1 MRRASEIT
9 EDNMRVKAPVLW
21 LAWLLVP
28 VSLLLGT
35 ERVSAQAGEPYK
47 LGTFSIGGR
56 RTVGVVLRDAIVIDL
71 AAANAEYE
79 KKNTAAAKVAAP
91 ADMKDLIARYDSGV
105 SRRIKQIVAVLV
117 SNKQTDGA
125 ARPAYVRD
133 VAAVTTL
140 APIIYPGK
148 SLNAAA
154 NYYGHAGETGT
165 PEEQRKEAEARR
177 KDRGAPYLFL
187 KAMEGALIGNGDDIL
202 LPRGRERIDWE
213 CELAV
218 VIGRKAKYVPAG
230 EAKNYIFGYTIELD
244 MSDRGGRPEKEPRFG
259 GSDWF
264 IGKSHDTFA
273 PMGPWIVPKE
283 FYPHPMNVGQK
294 LTVNGTVMQDS
305 RSTDMIHDIYDL
317 VEYSSSILTLFP
329 GDVISSGSPAG
340 TGMSRSVRPEQIW
353 LKPGDKIVATI
364 EGIGTMTHTVKA
376 DPGPAP
382 RTIWVD
388 TPKTEAKK

>member
-1 MRRASEIT
+1 M
-9 EDNMRVKAPVLW
+9 
-21 LAWLLVP
+21 LVRLP
-28 VSLLLGT
+28 GWFSAGIVIAGVFFAAG
-35 ERVSAQAGEPYK
+35 ERTAAQGGEPYK
-47 LGTFSIGGR
+47 LGTFAIEGR
-56 RTVGVVLRDAIVIDL
+56 PTVGVVLRDSIVVDL
-71 AAANAEYE
+71 AAANREYE
-79 KKNTAAAKVAAP
+79 TKNASAPKVAAP
-91 ADMKDLIARYDSGV
+91 ADMKDLIARYDGGV
-105 SRRIKQIVAVLV
+105 SQRIKQIVAGLV
-117 SNKQTDGA
+117 AAKQLDGT
-125 ARPAYVRD
+125 ARPAFVRN
-133 VAAVTTL
+133 VSAVKTL
-140 APIIYPGK
+140 PPIIYPGK

-165 PEEQRKEAEARR
+165 PEEQKKEADARR

-187 KAMEGALIGNGDDIL
+187 KAMEGAVIGSGDDIIM
-202 LPRGRERIDWE
+202 PRGRDQVDWE

-218 VIGRKAKYVPAG
+218 VMGRKAKYVPAAQ
-230 EAKNYIFGYTIELD
+230 AKDYIFGYTIELD

-264 IGKSHDTFA
+264 IGKSHDSFA

-283 FYPHPMNVGQK
+283 FYRDPMNVGQK
-294 LTVNGTVMQDS
+294 LTVNGNVMQDS

-317 VEYSSSILTLFP
+317 IEYSSSILTLFP

-340 TGMSRSVRPEQIW
+340 TGMSRSVRPTQIW

-382 RTIWVD
+382 KKIWVD
-388 TPKTEAKK
+388 TPKTEAAKK

>member
-1 MRRASEIT
+1 MRGRVLGWAS
-9 EDNMRVKAPVLW
+9 AAVL
-21 LAWLLVP
+21 LAGAVTLTA
-28 VSLLLGT
+28 GQGA
-35 ERVSAQAGEPYK
+35 AQNGEPYK
-47 LGTFSIGGR
+47 LGTFSIDGR
-56 RTVGVVLRDAIVIDL
+56 TTVGVVLRDSIVVDL
-71 AAANAEYE
+71 AAANRDYE
-79 KKNTAAAKVAAP
+79 TKNGSAAKLTAP
-91 ADMKDLIARYDSGV
+91 SDMKDLITRYDSGV
-105 SRRIKQIVAVLV
+105 SQRIKQIVGGLV
-117 SNKQTDGA
+117 AAKQLDGTS
-125 ARPAYVRD
+125 RPAFVRN
-133 VAAVTTL
+133 VSAVKTL

-187 KAMEGALIGNGDDIL
+187 KAMEGAVIGDGDDIL
-202 LPRGRERIDWE
+202 MPRGRERVDWE

-218 VIGRKAKYVPAG
+218 VIGKKAKYVTA
-230 EAKNYIFGYTIELD
+230 EQAKDYIFGYTIELD

-283 FYPHPMNVGQK
+283 FYRDPMNVGQK
-294 LTVNGTVMQDS
+294 LTVNGKVMQDS
-305 RSTDMIHDIYDL
+305 RSTDMIHNVYELI
-317 VEYSSSILTLFP
+317 EYSTSILTMFP
-329 GDVISSGSPAG
+329 GDVIASGSPAG

-353 LKPGDKIVATI
+353 LKPGDKIVASI
-364 EGIGTMTHTVKA
+364 EGIGTLTHSVKA

-382 RTIWVD
+382 KKIWTD
-388 TPKTEAKK
+388 PPKTEASKK

>member
-1 MRRASEIT
+1 
-9 EDNMRVKAPVLW
+9 MRVRVMGWASAAVLLTGAVTLTAGQGAAPN
-21 LAWLLVP
+21 
-28 VSLLLGT
+28 
-35 ERVSAQAGEPYK
+35 GEPYK
-47 LGTFSIGGR
+47 LGTFSIDGR
-56 RTVGVVLRDAIVIDL
+56 TTVGVVLRDSIVVDL
-71 AAANAEYE
+71 AAANRDYE
-79 KKNTAAAKVAAP
+79 SKNASAAKVTAP
-91 ADMKDLIARYDSGV
+91 SDMKDLITRYDSGV
-105 SRRIKQIVAVLV
+105 SQRIKQIVASLV
-117 SNKQTDGA
+117 AAKQLDGTS
-125 ARPAYVRD
+125 RPAFVRN
-133 VAAVTTL
+133 VSAVKTL

-187 KAMEGALIGNGDDIL
+187 KAMEGAVIGDGDDIL
-202 LPRGRERIDWE
+202 MPRGREKVDWE

-218 VIGRKAKYVPAG
+218 VIGKKAKYVTA
-230 EAKNYIFGYTIELD
+230 EQAKDYIFGYTIELD

-283 FYPHPMNVGQK
+283 FYRDPMNIGQK
-294 LTVNGTVMQDS
+294 LTVNGKVMQDS
-305 RSTDMIHDIYDL
+305 RSTDMIHNIYEL
-317 VEYSSSILTLFP
+317 VEYSTSILTMFP
-329 GDVISSGSPAG
+329 GDVIASGSPAG

-353 LKPGDKIVATI
+353 LKPGDKIVASI
-364 EGIGTMTHTVKA
+364 EGIGTLNHSVKA

-382 RTIWVD
+382 KKIWTD
-388 TPKTEAKK
+388 PPKTEAAKK

>member
-1 MRRASEIT
+1 
-9 EDNMRVKAPVLW
+9 MRVKALW
-21 LAWLLVP
+21 LALVLVP
-28 VSLLLGT
+28 VSLSLRP
-35 ERVSAQAGEPYK
+35 EPASAQAAEPYK
-47 LGTFSIGGR
+47 LGTFAIDGR
-56 RTVGVVLRDAIVIDL
+56 PAVGVVLRDSIVVDL
-71 AAANAEYE
+71 APANRAYEAANAS
-79 KKNTAAAKVAAP
+79 APKVQAP
-91 ADMKDLIARYDSGV
+91 SDMKDLIVRYDTGV
-105 SRRIKQIVAVLV
+105 SQRIKQIVAGLV
-117 SNKQTDGA
+117 AGKQLDGT
-125 ARPAYVRD
+125 ARPAYVRN
-133 VAAVTTL
+133 VSAVKTL
-140 APIIYPGK
+140 PPIIYPGK

-187 KAMEGALIGNGDDIL
+187 KAMEGAVIGNGDDIL

-218 VIGRKAKYVPAG
+218 VMGKKAKYVTAA
-230 EAKNYIFGYTIELD
+230 EANDYIFGYTIELD
-244 MSDRGGRPEKEPRFG
+244 MSDRGGRPETEPRFG

-283 FYPHPMNVGQK
+283 FYRNPMNVGQK
-294 LTVNGTVMQDS
+294 LTVNGNVMQDS
-305 RSTDMIHDIYDL
+305 RSTDMIHNIAEL
-317 VEYSSSILTLFP
+317 VEYSTSILTMFP

-353 LKPGDKIVATI
+353 LKPGDKIVASI
-364 EGIGTMTHTVKA
+364 EGIGTLTHAVKA

-382 RTIWVD
+382 RKIWVD
-388 TPKTEAKK
+388 TAKSDGKK

>member
-1 MRRASEIT
+1 MLVRSPGWLSAGIVIAGVSFGAAGRAS
-9 EDNMRVKAPVLW
+9 
-21 LAWLLVP
+21 
-28 VSLLLGT
+28 
-35 ERVSAQAGEPYK
+35 AQGGEPYK
-47 LGTFSIGGR
+47 VGTFAIDGR
-56 RTVGVVLRDAIVIDL
+56 PTVGVVLRDSMVVDL
-71 AAANAEYE
+71 AAANRDYE
-79 KKNTAAAKVAAP
+79 AKNASAPKVASP
-91 ADMKDLIARYDSGV
+91 ADMKDLIARYDGGV
-105 SRRIKQIVAVLV
+105 SQRIKQIVAGLV
-117 SNKQTDGA
+117 AARQLDGG
-125 ARPAYVRD
+125 ARPAFVRS
-133 VAAVTTL
+133 VAAVKTL
-140 APIIYPGK
+140 PPIIYPGK

-165 PEEQRKEAEARR
+165 PEEQKKEAEARR

-187 KAMEGALIGNGDDIL
+187 KAMEGAVIGSGDDIMM
-202 LPRGRERIDWE
+202 PRGRAQIDWE

-218 VIGRKAKYVPAG
+218 VMGRKAKYVPAAQ
-230 EAKNYIFGYTIELD
+230 AKDYIFGYTIELD

-264 IGKSHDTFA
+264 IGKSHDSFA

-283 FYPHPMNVGQK
+283 FYRDPMNVGQK
-294 LTVNGTVMQDS
+294 LTVNGNVMQDS

-317 VEYSSSILTLFP
+317 IEYSSSILTLFP

-364 EGIGTMTHTVKA
+364 EGIGTMTHTVKD

-382 RTIWVD
+382 KKIWVD
-388 TPKTEAKK
+388 APKTEAAKK

>member
-1 MRRASEIT
+1 MLVRLPGWFSAGIVIAGVLFAAGERA
-9 EDNMRVKAPVLW
+9 A
-21 LAWLLVP
+21 
-28 VSLLLGT
+28 
-35 ERVSAQAGEPYK
+35 AQGGEPYK
-47 LGTFSIGGR
+47 LGTFAIEGR
-56 RTVGVVLRDAIVIDL
+56 PTVGVVLRDSIVVDL
-71 AAANAEYE
+71 AAANREYE
-79 KKNTAAAKVAAP
+79 TKNASAPKVAAP
-91 ADMKDLIARYDSGV
+91 ADMKDLIARYDGGV
-105 SRRIKQIVAVLV
+105 SQRIKQIVAGLV
-117 SNKQTDGA
+117 AAKQLDGT
-125 ARPAYVRD
+125 ARPAFVRN
-133 VAAVTTL
+133 VSAVKTL
-140 APIIYPGK
+140 PPIIYPGK

-165 PEEQRKEAEARR
+165 PEEQKKEADARR

-187 KAMEGALIGNGDDIL
+187 KAMEGAVIGNGDDIL
-202 LPRGRERIDWE
+202 MPRGRDQVDWE

-218 VIGRKAKYVPAG
+218 VIGKKAKYVTAAQ
-230 EAKNYIFGYTIELD
+230 AKDYIFGYTIELD

-264 IGKSHDTFA
+264 IGKSHDSFA

-283 FYPHPMNVGQK
+283 FYRDPMNVGQK
-294 LTVNGTVMQDS
+294 LTVNGNVMQDS

-317 VEYSSSILTLFP
+317 IEYSSSILTLFP

-340 TGMSRSVRPEQIW
+340 TGMSRSVRPTQIW

-382 RTIWVD
+382 KKIWVD
-388 TPKTEAKK
+388 TPKTEAAKK

>member
-1 MRRASEIT
+1 
-9 EDNMRVKAPVLW
+9 MRVRLPGWFSAGIVIAGVLF
-21 LAWLLVP
+21 AA
-28 VSLLLGT
+28 GDQAA
-35 ERVSAQAGEPYK
+35 AQSGEPYK
-47 LGTFSIGGR
+47 LGTFAIDGKP
-56 RTVGVVLRDAIVIDL
+56 TVGVVLRDSIVVDL
-71 AAANAEYE
+71 AAANREYE
-79 KKNTAAAKVAAP
+79 TKNAAAPKVTAP
-91 ADMKDLIARYDSGV
+91 AEMKDLIARYDGGV
-105 SRRIKQIVAVLV
+105 SQRIKQIVAGLV
-117 SNKQTDGA
+117 AAKQLDGGT
-125 ARPAYVRD
+125 RPAFVRN
-133 VAAVTTL
+133 VSAVKTL
-140 APIIYPGK
+140 PPIIYPGK

-165 PEEQRKEAEARR
+165 PEEQKKEADARR

-187 KAMEGALIGNGDDIL
+187 KAMEGAVIGSGDDIIM
-202 LPRGRERIDWE
+202 PRGRDQVDWE

-218 VIGRKAKYVPAG
+218 VMGKKAKYVPAAQ
-230 EAKNYIFGYTIELD
+230 AKDYVFGYTIELD

-264 IGKSHDTFA
+264 IGKSHDSFA

-283 FYPHPMNVGQK
+283 FYRDPMNVGQT
-294 LTVNGTVMQDS
+294 LTVNGNVMQDS

-317 VEYSSSILTLFP
+317 IEYSSSILTLFP

-340 TGMSRSVRPEQIW
+340 TGMSRSVRPQQIW

-382 RTIWVD
+382 KKIWVD
-388 TPKTEAKK
+388 APKTEAAKK

>member
-1 MRRASEIT
+1 
-9 EDNMRVKAPVLW
+9 MRVSARAFRVMVGVV
-21 LAWLLVP
+21 AV
-28 VSLLLGT
+28 VSLLSA
-35 ERVSAQAGEPYK
+35 RRASAQAGEPYK
-47 LGTFSIGGR
+47 VGTFAIDGR
-56 RTVGVVLRDAIVIDL
+56 SAVGVVVRDSIVVDF
-71 AAANAEYE
+71 AAANRAYE
-79 KKNTAAAKVAAP
+79 AANASAAKVQAP
-91 ADMKDLIARYDSGV
+91 ADMKDLIVRYDTGV
-105 SRRIKQIVAVLV
+105 SQRIKQIVAGLV
-117 SNKQTDGA
+117 GGKQLDGA
-125 ARPAYVRD
+125 ARPPYVRS
-133 VAAVTTL
+133 VSAVKTL
-140 APIIYPGK
+140 PPIVYPGK

-165 PEEQRKEAEARR
+165 PEEQRKEADARR

-187 KAMEGALIGNGDDIL
+187 KAMEGAVIGNGDDIL

-218 VIGRKAKYVPAG
+218 VMGRKTKYVTAA
-230 EAKNYIFGYTIELD
+230 EANDYIFGYTIELD
-244 MSDRGGRPEKEPRFG
+244 MSDRGGRPETEPRFG

-264 IGKSHDTFA
+264 IGKSHDSFA

-283 FYPHPMNVGQK
+283 FYPNPMNVGQK

-305 RSTDMIHDIYDL
+305 RSTDMIHNISEL

-353 LKPGDKIVATI
+353 LKPGDKIVASI
-364 EGIGTMTHTVKA
+364 EGIGTLTHTVKA

-382 RTIWVD
+382 KKIWVD
-388 TPKTEAKK
+388 RPKTGGQP

>member
-1 MRRASEIT
+1 M
-9 EDNMRVKAPVLW
+9 MRVR
-21 LAWLLVP
+21 
-28 VSLLLGT
+28 LLGWL
-35 ERVSAQAGEPYK
+35 SAGILFGSASFATSEQAPPQAGEPYK
-47 LGTFSIGGR
+47 LGTFAIDGR
-56 RTVGVVLRDAIVIDL
+56 PTVGVVVRDSIVIDL
-71 AAANAEYE
+71 AAASREYE
-79 KKNTAAAKVAAP
+79 TKNASAAKVQSP
-91 ADMKDLIARYDSGV
+91 ADMKDLIVRYDSGV
-105 SRRIKQIVAVLV
+105 SQRVKQIVAGLV
-117 SNKQTDGA
+117 AAKQLDGGG
-125 ARPAYVRD
+125 RPAYVRN
-133 VAAVTTL
+133 VSAVKTL
-140 APIIYPGK
+140 PPIIYPGK

-165 PEEQRKEAEARR
+165 PEEQKKEADARR

-187 KAMEGALIGNGDDIL
+187 KAMEGAVIGNGDDIL
-202 LPRGRERIDWE
+202 MPRGRERVDWE

-218 VIGRKAKYVPAG
+218 VMGRKAKYVTAG
-230 EAKNYIFGYTIELD
+230 QAKDYIFGYTIELD

-283 FYPHPMNVGQK
+283 FYRDPMNVGQK
-294 LTVNGTVMQDS
+294 LTVNGNVMQDS

-317 VEYSSSILTLFP
+317 IEYSTSIMTLFP

-353 LKPGDKIVATI
+353 LKPGDKIVASI
-364 EGIGTMTHTVKA
+364 EGIGTLTHTVKA

-382 RTIWVD
+382 RKIWTD
-388 TPKTEAKK
+388 PPKTEATKK

>member
-1 MRRASEIT
+1 
-9 EDNMRVKAPVLW
+9 MRVKAPVLW
-21 LAWLLVP
+21 LALLLIP
-28 VSLLLGT
+28 ASLLS
-35 ERVSAQAGEPYK
+35 RPDRAFAQAAEAFK

-56 RTVGVVLRDAIVIDL
+56 PTVGVVLRDTIVIDL
-71 AAANAEYE
+71 AAANADYE
-79 KKNTAAAKVAAP
+79 KSNAAAGKVAAP
-91 ADMKDLIARYDSGV
+91 ADMKDLITRYDSGV
-105 SRRIKQIVAVLV
+105 SQRIKQIVAGLV
-117 SNKQTDGA
+117 AKKQTDGA
-125 ARPAYVRD
+125 ARPPYVRD
-133 VAAVTTL
+133 VSAVKTL
-140 APIIYPGK
+140 PPIILPGK

-187 KAMEGALIGNGDDIL
+187 KAMEGAVIGNGDDIL

-218 VIGRKAKYVPAG
+218 VIGKKAKYVTAA
-230 EAKNYIFGYTIELD
+230 EANDYIFGYTIELD

-283 FYPHPMNVGQK
+283 FYPNPMNVGQK

-305 RSTDMIHDIYDL
+305 RSTDMIHNISEL
-317 VEYSSSILTLFP
+317 VEYSTSILTMYP
-329 GDVISSGSPAG
+329 GDIISSGSPAG

-353 LKPGDKIVATI
+353 LKPGDKVVASI
-364 EGIGTMTHTVKA
+364 EGIGTLTHNVKA
-376 DPGPAP
+376 DTGPAP
-382 RTIWVD
+382 KKIWVD
-388 TPKTEAKK
+388 TPKTDGKK

>member
-1 MRRASEIT
+1 
-9 EDNMRVKAPVLW
+9 MRVKAPVLW
-21 LAWLLVP
+21 LTLLLLP
-28 VSLLLGT
+28 ASLLLLP
-35 ERVSAQAGEPYK
+35 ERVSAQAGESYK
-47 LGTFSIGGR
+47 LGTFSIGGGR
-56 RTVGVVLRDAIVIDL
+56 PSVGVVLRDAIVIDL
-71 AAANAEYE
+71 AAANADYE
-79 KKNTAAAKVAAP
+79 KKNAAAGKVTSP

-105 SRRIKQIVAVLV
+105 SQRIKQIVANLV
-117 SNKQTDGA
+117 AGRQTEGA

-133 VAAVTTL
+133 VAAVKTL

-202 LPRGRERIDWE
+202 LPRGRAQIDWE

-218 VIGRKAKYVPAG
+218 VMGRKTKYVTAA
-230 EAKNYIFGYTIELD
+230 EANDYIFGYTIELD

-283 FYPHPMNVGQK
+283 FYPNPMNVGQK

-305 RSTDMIHDIYDL
+305 RSTDMIHNIGEL

-353 LKPGDKIVATI
+353 LKAGDKVVASI

-376 DPGPAP
+376 DSGPAP
-382 RTIWVD
+382 KKIWVD
-388 TPKTEAKK
+388 TPKTDEKK

>member
-1 MRRASEIT
+1 MRA
-9 EDNMRVKAPVLW
+9 RVLGCLSAG
-21 LAWLLVP
+21 
-28 VSLLLGT
+28 LLLAGALSIGT
-35 ERVSAQAGEPYK
+35 EHAAAQSGEPYK
-47 LGTFSIGGR
+47 LGTFSIEGR
-56 RTVGVVLRDAIVIDL
+56 PTVGVVLRDAIVVDL
-71 AAANAEYE
+71 AAANRDYE
-79 KKNTAAAKVAAP
+79 TKNASAAKVQAP
-91 ADMKDLIARYDSGV
+91 ADMKDLINRYDSGV
-105 SRRIKQIVAVLV
+105 SQRIKQIVAGLV
-117 SNKQTDGA
+117 TAKQLDGT
-125 ARPAYVRD
+125 ARPAFVKN
-133 VAAVTTL
+133 VSAVKTL
-140 APIIYPGK
+140 PPIIYPGK

-187 KAMEGALIGNGDDIL
+187 KAMEGAVIGDGDDIL
-202 LPRGRERIDWE
+202 MPRGRERVDWE

-218 VIGRKAKYVPAG
+218 VIGKKAKYVTA
-230 EAKNYIFGYTIELD
+230 EQAKDYIFGYTIELD

-283 FYPHPMNVGQK
+283 FYRDPMNVGQK
-294 LTVNGTVMQDS
+294 LTVNGKVMQDS
-305 RSTDMIHDIYDL
+305 RSTDMIHNIYEL
-317 VEYSSSILTLFP
+317 VEYSTSILTMFP

-353 LKPGDKIVATI
+353 LKAGDKIVASI
-364 EGIGTMTHTVKA
+364 EGIGTLNHSVKA

-382 RTIWVD
+382 KKIWTD
-388 TPKTEAKK
+388 PPKTEAAKK

>member
-1 MRRASEIT
+1 MPIRIVAKVVSG
-9 EDNMRVKAPVLW
+9 
-21 LAWLLVP
+21 LLVAGC
-28 VSLLLGT
+28 VFLTTGSLT
-35 ERVSAQAGEPYK
+35 AQSGEPYK
-47 LGTFSIGGR
+47 LGTFAIEGR
-56 RTVGVVLRDAIVIDL
+56 PTVGVVLRDSIVVDL
-71 AAANAEYE
+71 AAANRAYE
-79 KKNTAAAKVAAP
+79 STNGAAAKVVAP
-91 ADMKDLIARYDSGV
+91 SDMKDLIARYESGV
-105 SRRIKQIVAVLV
+105 SQRIKQIVAGLV
-117 SNKQTDGA
+117 AAKQLDGA
-125 ARPAYVRD
+125 GRPAFVRE
-133 VAAVTTL
+133 VSAVKTL

-187 KAMEGALIGNGDDIL
+187 KAMEGAVIGDGDDIL
-202 LPRGRERIDWE
+202 MPRGRERVDWE

-218 VIGRKAKYVPAG
+218 VIGRKAKYVPAA

-264 IGKSHDTFA
+264 IGKSHDGFA

-283 FYPHPMNVGQK
+283 FYRDPMNVGQK
-294 LTVNGTVMQDS
+294 LTVNGNVMQDS

-317 VEYSSSILTLFP
+317 VEYGSSVLTLFP
-329 GDVISSGSPAG
+329 GDVIASGSPAG

-364 EGIGTMTHTVKA
+364 EGIGTMKHTIKA

-382 RTIWVD
+382 KKIWTD
-388 TPKTEAKK
+388 PPKTDPSKK